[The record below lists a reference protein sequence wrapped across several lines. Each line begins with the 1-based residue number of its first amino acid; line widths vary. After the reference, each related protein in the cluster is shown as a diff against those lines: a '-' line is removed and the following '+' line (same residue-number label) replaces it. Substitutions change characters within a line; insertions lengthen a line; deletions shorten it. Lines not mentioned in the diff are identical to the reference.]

1 MKQMKSSTKSLCLR
15 RNSITQPTQTRL
27 NRMSD
32 RVEKSCSES
41 AEEFSYC
48 HVVAWRPTTKC
59 SSPQKISFHSS
70 SANTKPTNFI
80 MSFRLTLIAL
90 LIARVIQFF
99 MFSSILDRYAATHC
113 QIYQLLAWWQG
124 CRRWIIRFAF
134 LMLPLAAQL
143 SLIKIFA
150 IVRARRE
157 GGGKRQ
163 GEVSNGN

>member
-1 MKQMKSSTKSLCLR
+1 MKSSTRSLCLR
-15 RNSITQPTQTRL
+15 RNSITQRTRTRL

-41 AEEFSYC
+41 AEELSYC
-48 HVVAWRPTTKC
+48 HVVARRPTTKC
-59 SSPQKISFHSS
+59 SSPQTISFHSS

-80 MSFRLTLIAL
+80 MSSRLTLIAL

-113 QIYQLLAWWQG
+113 RIHQLLARWHG

-134 LMLPLAAQL
+134 LTLPLAAEL
-143 SLIKIFA
+143 FLIKIFA
-150 IVRARRE
+150 IARTRRE
-157 GGGKRQ
+157 ECGKRQ